1 MKHNILL
8 ICSASLAILAGCTER
23 FEILNTNPNQVTAD
37 QMEANNYRVGTKIVS
52 MQSLVIPVQEHMY
65 QFNES
70 LTGGPF
76 AGYIGST
83 DGLRGSRHSNLRQ
96 TGASVRYPN
105 SLLNI
110 IHHIEQL

>member
-1 MKHNILL
+1 MKHALTYNFASINAVIL
-8 ICSASLAILAGCTER
+8 SLLVGIAVFLSSCTER

-37 QMEANNYRVGTKIVS
+37 QMEANNYRVGTKVVS

-76 AGYIGST
+76 AAT
-83 DGLRGSRHSNLRQ
+83 
-96 TGASVRYPN
+96 
-105 SLLNI
+105 
-110 IHHIEQL
+110 